1 MTSVAEVIRSWL
13 PANNKAA
20 NKGWRAANAVCCHH
34 RGHKPDTR
42 NRGNWLIDASNQV
55 SYTCYN
61 CAFRTRYTG
70 DGITDS
76 FAALMAWMGV
86 PQEAV
91 NQLRIDEL
99 RKSLEDGTAVT
110 ATGSAPGFQIFAPD
124 PLPAGSEEISQ
135 LIAQGLQNTD
145 FRMVC
150 DYLQTRGTAVMG
162 NWQYHW
168 APAGKWIMKQR
179 LIIPFHDHN
188 GRHVGYCARYA
199 GTPPR
204 GIPRYTNSAL
214 PPDYLFN
221 TKALYRGRR
230 WAVVVEGVLDA
241 IAIDG
246 VAVLSHQLSRG
257 QIEQLHTSGCE
268 IIVMPDQEQQNQ
280 DLIDQAMQQGWSV
293 SFPEWGFGC
302 KDAADATKI
311 YGELYTIRSIIA
323 ARTQDELDINVLRQT
338 IGEK

>member
-1 MTSVAEVIRSWL
+1 MTSVSEVIQTWL

-34 RGHKPDTR
+34 RGHNPDTR
-42 NRGNWLIDASNQV
+42 HRGNWLIDAQGYV

-76 FAALMAWMGV
+76 FAALMSWMGV
-86 PQEAV
+86 PQETV
-91 NQLRIDEL
+91 NQLRLDEL
-99 RKSLEDGTAVT
+99 KKSLEDGDCEITT
-110 ATGSAPGFQIFAPD
+110 NSNTESHLFSPD
-124 PLPAGSEEISQ
+124 PLPVGSRPILE
-135 LIAQGLQNTD
+135 LITQGFENPD

-150 DYLQTRGTAVMG
+150 DYLQTRGSAVMG
-162 NWQYHW
+162 NWDYHW
-168 APAGKWIMKQR
+168 APAGKWIMKNR
-179 LIIPFHDHN
+179 LIIPFRDHH
-188 GRHVGYCARYA
+188 GRHAGYCARYA

-204 GIPRYTNSAL
+204 GIPRYSNSAL

-230 WAVVVEGVLDA
+230 WVVVVEGVLDA

-257 QIEQLHTSGCE
+257 QIEQLNRSGCE
-268 IIVMPDQEQQNQ
+268 VIVIPDQEQQNQ
-280 DLIDQAMQQGWSV
+280 DLIDQALQQGWYV

-302 KDAADATKI
+302 KDAADATKL
-311 YGELYTIRSIIA
+311 YGELYTLQSIIT

>member
-1 MTSVAEVIRSWL
+1 MTSVSEVIHTWL

-34 RGHKPDTR
+34 RGHNADTR
-42 NRGNWLIDASNQV
+42 TRGNWLIDVQGHV
-55 SYTCYN
+55 SYICYN

-76 FAALMAWMGV
+76 FAALMSWMGV
-86 PQEAV
+86 PQEAI
-91 NQLRIDEL
+91 NQLRLDEL
-99 RKSLEDGTAVT
+99 KRSLEDGAAASVVDNT
-110 ATGSAPGFQIFAPD
+110 PGWEIFTPE
-124 PLPAGSEEISQ
+124 PLPTGCRPVLD
-135 LIAQGLQNTD
+135 LITEGLDNRD

-150 DYLQTRGTAVMG
+150 DYLQTRGAAVMG
-162 NWQYHW
+162 NWDYHW

-179 LIIPFHDHN
+179 LIIPFRDQH

-199 GTPPR
+199 GKPPR
-204 GIPRYTNSAL
+204 GIPRYSNSTL
-214 PPDYLFN
+214 PQDYLFN
-221 TKALYRGRR
+221 TSALYRGRR

-257 QIEQLHTSGCE
+257 QIEQLHRSGCE
-268 IIVMPDQEQQNQ
+268 IVVMPDQEQQNQ
-280 DLIDQAMQQGWSV
+280 DLIDQALQQGWHV

-311 YGELYTIRSIIA
+311 YGELYTLRSIIA